1 MGWKNRKIEYIKK
14 ENIKT
19 GWKIM
24 NKYSLE
30 LKNLID
36 SNKNNL
42 NLYLILCQINGK
54 FYSELKSNKLNFN
67 DKKYY
72 NVWNSI
78 FNRMLKV
85 SNNRNE
91 VIFNINQLYYISNK
105 KI

>member
-30 LKNLID
+30 LKKLID

-54 FYSELKSNKLNFN
+54 FYK
-67 DKKYY
+67 
-72 NVWNSI
+72 
-78 FNRMLKV
+78 
-85 SNNRNE
+85 
-91 VIFNINQLYYISNK
+91 
-105 KI
+105 